1 MGLSLI
7 IFLLYNVKTIAQGCI
22 ANAKYHRM
30 EGITF
35 FSFFVLSIFFIHM
48 GVCLGGS
55 LVP

>member
-1 MGLSLI
+1 
-7 IFLLYNVKTIAQGCI
+7 VKTIAQGCI

-30 EGITF
+30 EGITI